1 MQYVKLAVYS
11 DGVSRLVLGLIFSSL
26 GLEIPG
32 LVSDSVLMVSGLETL
47 NIILQRDGLKNLYN
61 STIVCLLYL
70 QVRNNQTCRKMPE
83 IWKKFKSEV
92 MTFKK
97 ISAKCT
103 NFEVSSLALELQVS
117 NLAVFDESSVSKF

>member
-83 IWKKFKSEV
+83 I
-92 MTFKK
+92 
-97 ISAKCT
+97 
-103 NFEVSSLALELQVS
+103 
-117 NLAVFDESSVSKF
+117 